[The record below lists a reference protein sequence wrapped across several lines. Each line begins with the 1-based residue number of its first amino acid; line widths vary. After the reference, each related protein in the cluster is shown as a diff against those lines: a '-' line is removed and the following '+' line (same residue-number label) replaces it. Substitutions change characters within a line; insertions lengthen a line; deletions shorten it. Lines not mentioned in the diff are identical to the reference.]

1 MPFKESQAIPATQ
14 VLSGTALRKTRT
26 SKLDPEEKVAQLPM
40 ANIPLGGTDLASPGT
55 KPQIGGYPM
64 LTGGG
69 NPMSVA
75 DGWLLAAF
83 AAAMSLNGFL
93 GYMLYL
99 TF

>member
-1 MPFKESQAIPATQ
+1 
-14 VLSGTALRKTRT
+14 
-26 SKLDPEEKVAQLPM
+26 
-40 ANIPLGGTDLASPGT
+40 
-55 KPQIGGYPM
+55 
-64 LTGGG
+64 
-69 NPMSVA
+69 MSVA

>member
-1 MPFKESQAIPATQ
+1 
-14 VLSGTALRKTRT
+14 
-26 SKLDPEEKVAQLPM
+26 
-40 ANIPLGGTDLASPGT
+40 
-55 KPQIGGYPM
+55 
-64 LTGGG
+64 
-69 NPMSVA
+69 MSV